1 MIPKEEEMQH
11 GEKTQNNLC
20 VLFSVILPAVSE
32 LWKWFFPVL
41 IISLGKPSC
50 FSCVRVECAAVNMI
64 MC

>member
-32 LWKWFFPVL
+32 LWTSPPPCVCMCVCVCV
-41 IISLGKPSC
+41 IIQLSPIRNQDTG
-50 FSCVRVECAAVNMI
+50 RDG
-64 MC
+64 